1 MGWTT
6 LAAMPPVARIG
17 AAGAARGQYIY
28 VANGYD
34 EDENALNRLDRYDTV
49 GGQWVSLAAPGS
61 ASAEC
66 ALVATDTSLFLFSPW
81 TNNRKYD
88 ISSNQW
94 STIANQ
100 TYKCENLSAV
110 WDGSDTIYLLGGYR
124 GSDYQRYVYAY
135 SISGNSFST
144 KTNLPARRG
153 WGGAFIHG
161 GYIYYV
167 GGENTTAPQ
176 TTVYRASMS
185 AATWTWSTRQPIPEA
200 RSYYGGA
207 YLGGKFWVT
216 GGLDARESVK
226 TTVLVYDP
234 DTNTWDTG
242 KPSMPSG
249 RVIHLAIAADDGR
262 IYVVTGSDGA
272 TYYPQDWVYEEA
284 ASEFYS
290 YCIAV

>member
-1 MGWTT
+1 
-6 LAAMPPVARIG
+6 MPPVARIG

-135 SISGNSFST
+135 SISGKQFFRQKLICLPGADGAGHSST
-144 KTNLPARRG
+144 AALFIMWAGKTRRL
-153 WGGAFIHG
+153 
-161 GYIYYV
+161 
-167 GGENTTAPQ
+167 
-176 TTVYRASMS
+176 R
-185 AATWTWSTRQPIPEA
+185 RQPFIAPRCSCNLDMEHPPAIPEA